1 MSTPLYNLY
10 LVHNKYFSFTIFC
23 CAVYVPIAP
32 TQCTKMGPQ
41 RRIGIYIGFDSPS
54 IIKYLEP
61 MTGDVFRAR
70 FADRH
75 FNETVFPQLGGEKSI
90 PERRHE
96 ITWNASTLSHL
107 DQRTNQCEL
116 EVQMIIHLQN
126 LSNQLPDAFVDIKKV
141 TKSHI
146 PAANVPARVVITE
159 EQKAYES
166 KTRSKHGRPI
176 GSKDITPR
184 KRRTNGKQNDHEES
198 NIENQIPKEIQNKQI
213 APEEVQV
220 PENNEISISY
230 VHRGEKW
237 DRNNFDVNNIFA
249 FQVALDII
257 QNDDDPEPQNT
268 NECRQRNDWPKW
280 REAMQAELHSLIK
293 RDVFG
298 PVVQTPASIKP
309 VGNKWLFVRK
319 RNENND
325 IIRYKARLVA

>member
-1 MSTPLYNLY
+1 M
-10 LVHNKYFSFTIFC
+10 
-23 CAVYVPIAP
+23 
-32 TQCTKMGPQ
+32 
-41 RRIGIYIGFDSPS
+41 
-54 IIKYLEP
+54 
-61 MTGDVFRAR
+61 
-70 FADRH
+70 
-75 FNETVFPQLGGEKSI
+75 
-90 PERRHE
+90 
-96 ITWNASTLSHL
+96 
-107 DQRTNQCEL
+107 
-116 EVQMIIHLQN
+116 
-126 LSNQLPDAFVDIKKV
+126 

-146 PAANVPARVVITE
+146 PAANVQARVDITE
-159 EQKAYES
+159 GQKAFES
-166 KTRSKHGRPI
+166 KTRSKRGRPI

-198 NIENQIPKEIQNKQI
+198 NIENQIPEEIQNEQI

-230 VHRGEKW
+230 VHGGEKW
-237 DRNNFDVNNIFA
+237 DRNNFDVNNIFV

-280 REAMQAELHSLIK
+280 REAMQEELHSLIK

-309 VGNKWLFVRK
+309 VGNKWVSVRK

-325 IIRYKARLVA
+325 IIRYKARLVAQGFSQRPGIDYEETYSPVMDTITFRFLIS